1 MANQEPKGNQT
12 KGKEVKF
19 NGVRT
24 EVSALV
30 AKMKGQSIAVADT
43 KIWFKNTRD
52 SAGDTSVRR
61 DNGVFKPGKIYVFRY
76 ESPERPGKMWD
87 RNPVV
92 LSLGRVDG
100 LDVGINLNY
109 LPYAKRLDLLDRVYE
124 QFKGLIES
132 NTKKAGSDALA
143 QGMIKSM
150 QYENIQRMLHDSGY
164 MKAFRRY
171 QTNKRRKSTIIG
183 YTKWN
188 RAVLLDIVDMAGG
201 DVNKAYAKTSK

>member
-1 MANQEPKGNQT
+1 MAKKQSKEPEEKT
-12 KGKEVKF
+12 FK
-19 NGVRT
+19 GVRA
-24 EVSALV
+24 EVSALIS
-30 AKMKGQSIAVADT
+30 KSKGKAIAVADT
-43 KIWFKNTRD
+43 KRWFKKTRE

-76 ESPERPGKMWD
+76 ETPVNKGKMWD

-124 QFKGLIES
+124 QFKGRIES
-132 NTKKAGSDALA
+132 SVSKAGSDALS
-143 QGMIKSM
+143 QNQITSM
-150 QYENIQRMLHDSGY
+150 QYENIHRFLEKSGY

-171 QTNKRRKSTIIG
+171 HTGKRKKSTLIG
-183 YTKWN
+183 FTKWN

-201 DVNKAYAKTSK
+201 DVNKAYAKTNK